1 MKNSITCVVVAAM
14 LAVACC
20 GCDKSNTTTASA
32 SAEQSSDFA
41 PGAFPPIL
49 TDMEYH
55 QNPWTRTDCLKC
67 HELGLQDAPKIKHT
81 SLPDIA
87 ADAKCRTCHV
97 FVKGSKP

>member
-1 MKNSITCVVVAAM
+1 MKNSISCVIVVAL
-14 LAVACC
+14 LAVACS
-20 GCDKSNTTTASA
+20 GCNKSATPKASA
-32 SAEQSSDFA
+32 AKQSTEFA

-49 TDMEYH
+49 TDMDYH

-81 SLPDIA
+81 SLPDVA